1 MPMALLL
8 NGKAYSIVTDQLG
21 TPTEA
26 YNAEGEEVWRRRLD
40 MNGKILEEVYTETPP
55 TAIVSASLSFSKG
68 STTTTRRSWHT
79 TDSDTTPPSKDNT
92 SHKTQLDSLVGCIFH

>member
-40 MNGKILEEVYTETPP
+40 MNGKILEEVYTETPLQRSYP
-55 TAIVSASLSFSKG
+55 HPFPFPRAVLRPRDGAGIQQIPILRPRARTIHL
-68 STTTTRRSWHT
+68 TR
-79 TDSDTTPPSKDNT
+79 PN
-92 SHKTQLDSLVGCIFH
+92 